1 MAVDAN
7 ILINERI
14 REEVRRGRTPLNA
27 MEAGFRRAFTTI
39 LDSNLTTVLAMA
51 MLYAFGSGPV
61 RGFAVTITVGIL
73 VSMFS
78 AFVFVRYMMVTWYR
92 ARRPAALPV

>member
-14 REEVRRGRTPLNA
+14 REEAGRGRTPLNA
-27 MEAGFRRAFTTI
+27 MEAGFKRAFTTI

-61 RGFAVTITVGIL
+61 RGFAVTITVGI
-73 VSMFS
+73 VASMFS
-78 AFVFVRYMMVTWYR
+78 GLVFVRYLMVTWYR